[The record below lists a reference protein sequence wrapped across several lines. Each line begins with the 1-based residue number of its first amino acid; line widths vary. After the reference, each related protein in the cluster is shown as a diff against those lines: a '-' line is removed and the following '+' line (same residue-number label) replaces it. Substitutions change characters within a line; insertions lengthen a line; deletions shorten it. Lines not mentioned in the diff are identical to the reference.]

1 MRSRWVVHLTVAF
14 GLAIRIAAL
23 SRVGGRFLYHE
34 NPSYD
39 RMGLQLL
46 AGTKF
51 DLYWPPGVP
60 YYLAFFHWIFGPG
73 MLVARASMLLVYVG
87 FCYALYALVQR
98 FASRSAANLTVLVFT
113 LYPSYVR
120 WAFNPSTEYPTAMC
134 LALIALLALF
144 AADQRSWWAAAAL
157 GLVLGMLALVRPN
170 SLGLT
175 LAAPVW
181 LWFRTRKAGLALAV
195 LLVAAAPVSA
205 WVLKVHT
212 LTGRFVMINDS
223 NALNLFQSNNP
234 WTPLYNTCADQP
246 LGWTEPPELTKLE
259 HEIECRPA
267 AERQP
272 IYRRIAL
279 EHIAS
284 RPDLF
289 LLRSFNRFRA
299 FFCFPIH
306 GGEPLSRTGKAPAG
320 MGLAITAVEV
330 IFFYWPIMVLAILYW
345 FAIPSPAAQADA
357 RAVLGVAFIYAVPFF
372 LTCSQPRYNFPI
384 VPLCAVFAAAFIEA
398 VWKRSWREVMEP
410 LRNSAWRRR
419 ALYVTLAFFFYIQVE
434 WMWLVGHAA

>member
-1 MRSRWVVHLTVAF
+1 MVHLTVAF

-23 SRVGGRFLYHE
+23 AHVGGRFLDHE
-34 NPSYD
+34 NTAYD
-39 RMGLQLL
+39 QMGLQLL
-46 AGTKF
+46 AGAKF

-73 MLVARASMLLVYVG
+73 MLIARASMLLVYAG
-87 FCYALYALVQR
+87 FCYALYALAQR
-98 FASRSAANLTVLVFT
+98 FVSRWAANLAVLVFVF
-113 LYPSYVR
+113 YPSYVR
-120 WAFNPSTEYPTAMC
+120 WAFDPSTEYPAAMC
-134 LALIALLALF
+134 LAAIALLALV

-170 SLGLT
+170 SLGLA

-205 WVLKVHT
+205 WVLKVHI

-223 NALNLFQSNNP
+223 NAQNFFQSNNP
-234 WTPLYNTCADQP
+234 WTPLYNTCVDQP
-246 LGWTEPPELTKLE
+246 LGWTVPPELTKQE
-259 HEIECRPA
+259 HEIECKPA
-267 AERQP
+267 AERQS

-306 GGEPLSRTGKAPAG
+306 RGEPLSRTQKAPAIVG
-320 MGLAITAVEV
+320 PAITAVEV

-345 FAIPSPAAQADA
+345 FASPAPASQADA
-357 RAVLGVAFIYAVPFF
+357 RAVLGVVFIYAVPFF

-384 VPLCAVFAAAFIEA
+384 VPLFAVFAVAFIEA
-398 VWKRSWREVMEP
+398 VRERSWGKVMER
-410 LRNSAWRRR
+410 LRNSARRRR
-419 ALYVTLAFFFYIQVE
+419 ALYATLAFFFYIQVE
-434 WMWLVGHAA
+434 WMWLLGRTS